1 MSMAS
6 RQDKVDRAEEAAR
19 VAVSELSDANTEKR
33 TEEEEAAKIEE
44 YEREEHRPSVVE
56 SLLKSVAGTLEQA
69 KEAVTGKT
77 QETAANEKREGVEA
91 ASEKARQTEKKS
103 RWGTDSMAEKAKE
116 AKDRTAERAGEYKEY
131 AEETKNYSG
140 EKAREYKD
148 GAVEKTEETK
158 ECAAEKA
165 TEGKETAVAKMAELK
180 DTAVDTARRAMG
192 YLTGKKEETK
202 EKAAETGE
210 AAKEKYNETQD
221 KPRPKMEEM
230 KLSEES
236 HEENRGTAGSG
247 NIFSAL
253 GSVKDAIKEKLTVPI
268 DTVEEKRVESEQG
281 GGGGGGRGGEE
292 AEKVVMVDMKETP
305 AGEAASKLKA
315 TDQMSSQTF
324 DDEGKG
330 IAVVRLERK
339 K

>member
-6 RQDKVDRAEEAAR
+6 RQDKVDRAEEDAR

-44 YEREEHRPSVVE
+44 YELEEQRLSVVE

-77 QETAANEKREGVEA
+77 QETAV
-91 ASEKARQTEKKS
+91 SEKARQTEKKS
-103 RWGTDSMAEKAKE
+103 RWGTDSMAEKARE
-116 AKDRTAERAGEYKEY
+116 AKDGTAERAGEYKEY

-148 GAVEKTEETK
+148 GAVENMEETK

-165 TEGKETAVAKMAELK
+165 TEGKESAVAQMAELK

-192 YLTGKKEETK
+192 YLTGKKEETM

-210 AAKEKYNETQD
+210 AAKFVKFSRY
-221 KPRPKMEEM
+221 
-230 KLSEES
+230 
-236 HEENRGTAGSG
+236 EN
-247 NIFSAL
+247 I
-253 GSVKDAIKEKLTVPI
+253 
-268 DTVEEKRVESEQG
+268 
-281 GGGGGGRGGEE
+281 
-292 AEKVVMVDMKETP
+292 
-305 AGEAASKLKA
+305 
-315 TDQMSSQTF
+315 
-324 DDEGKG
+324 
-330 IAVVRLERK
+330 
-339 K
+339 

>member
-158 ECAAEKA
+158 KCGAEKA

-210 AAKEKYNETQD
+210 AAKVS
-221 KPRPKMEEM
+221 PRPKMEEM

-268 DTVEEKRVESEQG
+268 DTVEEKR
-281 GGGGGGRGGEE
+281 

-315 TDQMSSQTF
+315 TNQMSGQTF

>member
-210 AAKEKYNETQD
+210 AAKD
-221 KPRPKMEEM
+221 KARPKMEEM

-281 GGGGGGRGGEE
+281 GGGGGGGRGGEE

-315 TDQMSSQTF
+315 TDQTSGQTL
-324 DDEGKG
+324 DDKEGKG